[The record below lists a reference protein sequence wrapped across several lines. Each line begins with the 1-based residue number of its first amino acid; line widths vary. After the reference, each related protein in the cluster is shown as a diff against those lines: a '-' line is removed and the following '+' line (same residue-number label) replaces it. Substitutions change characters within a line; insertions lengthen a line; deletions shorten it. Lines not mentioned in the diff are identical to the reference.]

1 MANPDTVPAGKYGK
15 ASLEALG
22 VWKDVQAKVA
32 SAENVRAALV
42 LVSRGEAPFG
52 IVYRTDA
59 AVEPK
64 VRVVGLFPE
73 NTHPPIVYPM
83 AMTATGKAAA
93 ANFVS
98 WLNRPE
104 ARAIFKKYGF

>member
-1 MANPDTVPAGKYGK
+1 
-15 ASLEALG
+15 
-22 VWKDVQAKVA
+22 
-32 SAENVRAALV
+32 
-42 LVSRGEAPFG
+42 
-52 IVYRTDA
+52 
-59 AVEPK
+59 
-64 VRVVGLFPE
+64 VGLFPE